1 MTDQEITARPIG
13 ANVRDDQHDEPP
25 PASGSNELDETD
37 ASSGDGDSGGKPELD
52 DRMKKMYWRF
62 GAMIATSTVAMF
74 VLMYFNT
81 YEWDH
86 VEWSETRFYM
96 AFVMGSTMAVIMLL
110 FMLGMYK
117 SKIVNAAILGTSV
130 VIFAFTLFLVRSQ
143 TTVQD
148 TSYMRAMIPHHSIAI
163 LTSERSELT
172 DLRVLE
178 LADEIILAQR
188 REIDEMQ
195 GQGTDGLRAGESVS
209 SDQSVQGELDRVM
222 GLDERQRHGDR
233 DRDPDRS
240 SANHGGRCRR
250 VDQGTCSRGHAMGGD
265 PQSGRNRRVRKGNLR
280 NGACRGASVRTGV
293 SYRFLVGPPLEMEPQ
308 LVRGRFHHRHRC
320 VHQQG
325 Q

>member
-1 MTDQEITARPIG
+1 MTDQRITARSAID
-13 ANVRDDQHDEPP
+13 NDLDDQNGESPN
-25 PASGSNELDETD
+25 ASSDTDDRVDETE
-37 ASSGDGDSGGKPELD
+37 ASSGAGDGGDKPELD

-86 VEWSETRFYM
+86 VQWSETRFYM

-130 VIFAFTLFLVRSQ
+130 VIFAFTLWLVRSQ

-188 REIDEMQ
+188 REIAEMNWLIDDIADNGEVRTQAELDARPVPEFDVTNGRDEMS
-195 GQGTDGLRAGESVS
+195 GE
-209 SDQSVQGELDRVM
+209 
-222 GLDERQRHGDR
+222 
-233 DRDPDRS
+233 
-240 SANHGGRCRR
+240 
-250 VDQGTCSRGHAMGGD
+250 
-265 PQSGRNRRVRKGNLR
+265 
-280 NGACRGASVRTGV
+280 
-293 SYRFLVGPPLEMEPQ
+293 
-308 LVRGRFHHRHRC
+308 
-320 VHQQG
+320 
-325 Q
+325 

>member
-1 MTDQEITARPIG
+1 MTARPSS
-13 ANVRDDQHDEPP
+13 AAVDDQNGESPKTP
-25 PASGSNELDETD
+25 SGSTEPIEETE
-37 ASSGDGDSGGKPELD
+37 ASSGAGDGGDKPELD

-86 VEWSETRFYM
+86 VQWSETRFYM

-130 VIFAFTLFLVRSQ
+130 VIFAFTLWLVRSQ

-188 REIDEMQ
+188 REIAEMNWLIDDIADNGEVRTQAELDARPVPEFDVTNGRDEMS
-195 GQGTDGLRAGESVS
+195 GE
-209 SDQSVQGELDRVM
+209 
-222 GLDERQRHGDR
+222 
-233 DRDPDRS
+233 
-240 SANHGGRCRR
+240 
-250 VDQGTCSRGHAMGGD
+250 
-265 PQSGRNRRVRKGNLR
+265 
-280 NGACRGASVRTGV
+280 
-293 SYRFLVGPPLEMEPQ
+293 
-308 LVRGRFHHRHRC
+308 
-320 VHQQG
+320 
-325 Q
+325 

>member
-1 MTDQEITARPIG
+1 MSNHQIATGRAT
-13 ANVRDDQHDEPP
+13 VDEGDGPV
-25 PASGSNELDETD
+25 LDE
-37 ASSGDGDSGGKPELD
+37 AGSPGVERSGDGTDDGGPPEDGADSD

-81 YEWDH
+81 YEWNH
-86 VEWSETRFYM
+86 VQWSETRFYM

-117 SKIVNAAILGTSV
+117 SKVVNAAILGTAV
-130 VIFAFTLFLVRSQ
+130 VVFASTLWLVRSQ

-188 REIDEMQ
+188 REIAEMQ
-195 GQGTDGLRAGESVS
+195 WLIDDIQENGE
-209 SDQSVQGELDRVM
+209 
-222 GLDERQRHGDR
+222 
-233 DRDPDRS
+233 
-240 SANHGGRCRR
+240 
-250 VDQGTCSRGHAMGGD
+250 
-265 PQSGRNRRVRKGNLR
+265 
-280 NGACRGASVRTGV
+280 VRTDAE
-293 SYRFLVGPPLEMEPQ
+293 LEARPIPDFTFTN
-308 LVRGRFHHRHRC
+308 GRDELS
-320 VHQQG
+320 G
-325 Q
+325 G

>member
-1 MTDQEITARPIG
+1 MTNHQMNTGPAT
-13 ANVRDDQHDEPP
+13 VDDADGRLRKGPHAFPPGHSEEADDVGPP
-25 PASGSNELDETD
+25 PED
-37 ASSGDGDSGGKPELD
+37 AGDGD

-86 VEWSETRFYM
+86 VQWSETRFYM

-117 SKIVNAAILGTSV
+117 SKVVDASILGAAV
-130 VIFAFTLFLVRSQ
+130 VVFATTLWLVRSQ

-172 DLRVLE
+172 DLRVLQ

-188 REIDEMQ
+188 REIAEMQ
-195 GQGTDGLRAGESVS
+195 WLIDDIEENGEVRTETELEARPVPEFPVTDGRDELSAG
-209 SDQSVQGELDRVM
+209 G
-222 GLDERQRHGDR
+222 
-233 DRDPDRS
+233 
-240 SANHGGRCRR
+240 
-250 VDQGTCSRGHAMGGD
+250 
-265 PQSGRNRRVRKGNLR
+265 
-280 NGACRGASVRTGV
+280 
-293 SYRFLVGPPLEMEPQ
+293 
-308 LVRGRFHHRHRC
+308 
-320 VHQQG
+320 
-325 Q
+325 